1 MIMSCEKQIKEV
13 MLLKIEGA
21 FYQEDLKE
29 KAIHAIAFKRQEG
42 FYFGDLTVL
51 HHEMFSGHSP
61 DIYMAAAAVELLVLS
76 SDIFDDLQDKDNLVA
91 PWTTWD
97 PSLTLNLAVGILCLS
112 SNIINELQ
120 IPQEIKNKF
129 GHLNLKAVNGQHHDL
144 INFVETEEQYIDVA
158 TQKAGSITAIASLI
172 GASLATTKH
181 LDLIEAYAIHFGV
194 AEQIKN
200 DINDI
205 FSSTKNDWESKKK
218 SLPILY
224 LMENNIDSKVLDYYE
239 GVIAY
244 DELHINRDEIKRT
257 LIDSGA
263 IMYANVCLKKQQLL
277 AEKYIDL
284 LPITNLQK
292 SKLLN
297 LLKIKEKRMIKL

>member
-1 MIMSCEKQIKEV
+1 MCYEKQIKEV
-13 MLLKIEGA
+13 MLLEVEDS

-29 KAIHAIAFKRQEG
+29 KAIHAIAFKNQEG

-61 DIYMAAAAVELLVLS
+61 DIYKAAAAVELLVLS
-76 SDIFDDLQDKDNLVA
+76 SDIFDDLQDKDNLSA

-97 PSLTLNLAVGILCLS
+97 PSLTLNLAVGFLCLS
-112 SNIINELQ
+112 SKIINELQ

-129 GHLNLKAVNGQHHDL
+129 NHLNLKAINGQHSDL
-144 INFVETEEQYIDVA
+144 INSVETEEQYINIA
-158 TQKAGSITAIASLI
+158 AQKAGSITAIASLI
-172 GASLATTKH
+172 GTSLATEKH
-181 LDLIEAYAIHFGV
+181 LELIEQYAVHFGI

-205 FSSTKNDWESKKK
+205 YSPTKSDWKSKKK

-224 LMENNIDSKVLDYYE
+224 LMDNKIDSKILEYYE
-239 GVIAY
+239 GRIAY
-244 DELHINRDEIKRT
+244 DKLHINGDEIKRT

-277 AEKYIDL
+277 AEKYINRL
-284 LPITNLQK
+284 SIHNQQK
-292 SKLLN
+292 SKLLT
-297 LLKIKEKRMIKL
+297 LLKLNEKRMIKQ